1 MKIFFLLF
9 FLFGANWAAEGQVR
23 FQDLIHKRSK
33 PPSEVVSI
41 TERNSTFSPD
51 EFRLLTRR
59 SEFDISQNRGLDR
72 RSEFSPEALDRLD
85 RRSNLSGEQERRLQ
99 VRSGFSSE
107 ETRRIQIRSEALAR
121 WLGLNQV
128 SGDEYFR
135 AVSRFSQMS
144 GDEIGRL
151 LRRTETGSLGQKLS
165 RRSLWDASVRFIQK
179 RSIPSDIERRAIQR
193 RSGD

>member
-9 FLFGANWAAEGQVR
+9 LVFGADWAAEGQVR
-23 FQDLIHKRSK
+23 IQDLIQKRSK
-33 PPSEVVSI
+33 APPGVVAIAERKSE
-41 TERNSTFSPD
+41 FSPE

-59 SEFDISQNRGLDR
+59 SEFDVSQNKGLSR
-72 RSEFSPEALDRLD
+72 RSEFSPEVLERLD
-85 RRSNLSGEQERRLQ
+85 RRSNLSEEQERRLQ
-99 VRSGFSSE
+99 VRSGFSPQE
-107 ETRRIQIRSEALAR
+107 ARRVQIRSEALAR
-121 WLGLNQV
+121 WLGLDRV
-128 SGDEYFR
+128 SEDEYFR

-151 LRRTETGSLGQKLS
+151 LRRTEAGSLGQKLS

-179 RSIPSDIERRAIQR
+179 HSIPSDIERRAIQR